1 MFCGIST
8 GEFLLLCLRAVS
20 SVVGRLDDAINV
32 VDLLFRRLRSN
43 GRGIREMISV
53 LVSSSWEQALLK
65 LHDLG
70 SSRRGGA
77 THDQDTIG
85 SEKVGE
91 RICRSGFLR

>member
-1 MFCGIST
+1 
-8 GEFLLLCLRAVS
+8 
-20 SVVGRLDDAINV
+20 
-32 VDLLFRRLRSN
+32 
-43 GRGIREMISV
+43 MIPV
-53 LVSSSWEQALLK
+53 LVSSSWEQALLE